1 MLPVLGGEVVES
13 QKHVTVLGQA
23 CRGLGIFRPV
33 GFQEEVEGALGILP
47 GFGHPD
53 VLHVLFGFLL
63 QALGQF
69 VQDVACLVHPATLLA
84 GFSVS
89 FSKRLPE

>member
-53 VLHVLFGFLL
+53 VLHVLLGLGRPIQTKTAAASLGGWCLALAAFIKRP
-63 QALGQF
+63 QA
-69 VQDVACLVHPATLLA
+69 
-84 GFSVS
+84 
-89 FSKRLPE
+89 